1 MRKCG
6 ARCGRKGLVGCRL
19 RSPSGSA
26 GCVSGDGEG
35 PVGLRCIL
43 AVCPRGCGSRYS
55 WAVAER
61 ASMTTMG
68 QVAAAEVRANVM
80 ERQGRAGG
88 VLAYHSNAP
97 ASRLRTACR
106 SGAKIEAPSVK
117 QRRGFGLYGR
127 VGVVL
132 WT

>member
-35 PVGLRCIL
+35 PVGLRCML

-55 WAVAER
+55 WTVAER

-80 ERQGRAGG
+80 ERQGRAGFWLTI
-88 VLAYHSNAP
+88 VTLRLLVCVPLADP
-97 ASRLRTACR
+97 EP
-106 SGAKIEAPSVK
+106 K
-117 QRRGFGLYGR
+117 
-127 VGVVL
+127 
-132 WT
+132 